1 MRAHIRFQQG
11 TEPVPSAS
19 AVSDVTACP
28 ASPIADRPSAPP
40 SPTSSPPPVSN
51 SSRLFTRCQP
61 LYASYCT
68 ALLCFSSS
76 CLVRWNMFYFLCLF
90 FTYHLCEKHGKPITL
105 QCYTANSV
113 SWVPKLTILD
123 LHIEFVNALME
134 WNSFLCCRGWLL

>member
-1 MRAHIRFQQG
+1 MYILSTSGLSEIA
-11 TEPVPSAS
+11 
-19 AVSDVTACP
+19 ACP
-28 ASPIADRPSAPP
+28 PLLLL
-40 SPTSSPPPVSN
+40 TKLQLYHHSPPLVSN
-51 SSRLFTRCQP
+51 SPGLCTQCQP